1 MVSRHK
7 DVNSSRYVDAFYIV
21 LKPMEYQ
28 LGWCEIF
35 KTNFKQKRFIIDTSI
50 KRMKLFNMFT

>member
-1 MVSRHK
+1 MSMH
-7 DVNSSRYVDAFYIV
+7 YIV

-28 LGWCEIF
+28 LGWCKIF